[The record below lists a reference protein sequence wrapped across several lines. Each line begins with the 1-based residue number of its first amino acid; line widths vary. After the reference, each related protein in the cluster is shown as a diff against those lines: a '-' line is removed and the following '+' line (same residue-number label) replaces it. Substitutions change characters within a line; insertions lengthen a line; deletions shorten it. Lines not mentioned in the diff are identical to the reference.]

1 MARNTQG
8 SDAVTFKS
16 FTDEVLDEKDAL
28 VISEMI
34 HAFDQSKFDPLY
46 YISRVA
52 ILSQH
57 KKLRAAFDTAPSVGS
72 AAADQLETPEWTEMR
87 RRINDWPSA

>member
-1 MARNTQG
+1 MPSMARNQQG

-16 FTDEVLDEKDAL
+16 FTDSVLDEKDAL
-28 VISEMI
+28 IISEMI
-34 HAFDQSKFDPLY
+34 HAFDQSKFDPQY

-57 KKLRAAFDTAPSVGS
+57 KKLRAAFDRHVNLIIRQVEKDHA
-72 AAADQLETPEWTEMR
+72 E
-87 RRINDWPSA
+87 